1 VASRGQARAV
11 ELAWTGATYSRRRAW
26 TARGPPADGGAH
38 ALAWAGA
45 GGGARVLAWACAVE
59 PATRESHGLSFGGRG
74 CRLAAR
80 GGEERRLARRKETF
94 GANVCFLS
102 GMMGNFLQLY
112 QTWFWWSRATLSY
125 STNLVNLGQIHHFS
139 GLDPRWS
146 GWIKKCLARKTGF
159 ESVLGES
166 RADGAL
172 PNRP

>member
-1 VASRGQARAV
+1 VKELVASRGQARAV
-11 ELAWTGATYSRRRAW
+11 AGVTYSRRRAW

-112 QTWFWWSRATLSY
+112 EKGVFRASFGERCRFHGSKELNPWF
-125 STNLVNLGQIHHFS
+125 
-139 GLDPRWS
+139 
-146 GWIKKCLARKTGF
+146 
-159 ESVLGES
+159 GES
-166 RADGAL
+166 SVWLDKAEVELFFFPLDMEL
-172 PNRP
+172 